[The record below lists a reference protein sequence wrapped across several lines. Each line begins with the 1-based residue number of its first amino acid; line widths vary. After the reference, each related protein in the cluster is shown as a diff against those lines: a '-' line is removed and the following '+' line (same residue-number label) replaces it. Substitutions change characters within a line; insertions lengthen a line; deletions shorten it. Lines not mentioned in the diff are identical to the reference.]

1 MTKGLFIT
9 FEGGEGSGKTTQVA
23 KLAAK
28 LAEVGYPLVQTKEPG
43 GTRTGQ
49 VLRGMLLSKEPPLC
63 PITELLLMIA
73 DRAQHVTEVIR
84 PALQKGS
91 IVLCDRYIDSTI
103 AYQGG
108 GRGHDKDMLTK
119 LNALACDGSYP
130 DRTYLLD
137 MPVKEGLMRVGQR
150 GMLDAFEQKKLTF
163 HYRVLNTY
171 RDLALRNENLKRM
184 KIIDA
189 HRTVEQVFAEIWE
202 DCQELLP
209 ARRVA

>member
-1 MTKGLFIT
+1 MPGLFIT

-28 LAEVGYPLVQTKEPG
+28 LAKAGYPLVQTKEPG
-43 GTRTGQ
+43 GTQIGQ

-63 PITELLLMIA
+63 QITELLLMIA

-84 PALQKGS
+84 PALQKGT
-91 IVLCDRYIDSTI
+91 IVLCDRYLDSTL

-108 GRGHDKDMLTK
+108 GRGHDQEMLAK
-119 LNALACDGSYP
+119 LNALACDGVYP
-130 DRTYLLD
+130 TRTYLLD
-137 MPVKEGLMRVGQR
+137 VTVKEGLTRAGKR
-150 GMLDAFEQKKLTF
+150 GTLDAFEQETLDF
-163 HYRVLNTY
+163 HSRVLSAY
-171 RDLALRNENLKRM
+171 RYLALRNENLKRI
-184 KIIDA
+184 KIISA
-189 HRTVEQVFAEIWE
+189 SRTVEQVFAEIWE